1 MALFSKNPKI
11 TKKDI
16 MVKPLPQHIAI
27 IMDGNGRWAQKK
39 GLPRA
44 AGHRAGIEA
53 LKKIV
58 ECTLDINIKYLSVY
72 AFSTEN
78 WKRPRE
84 EINILMDLIVEY
96 IVKEINKLHEN
107 GVRINS
113 IGDLNQLPLETCKH
127 IIAAQDKTAGNNNL
141 ILNVALN
148 YGGRA
153 EITHAAKEI
162 AKSVSEGQLMVEDI
176 NEQIVSQYLYTKNQP
191 DPDLMIRPSGEM
203 RLSNFMLWQLAY
215 SELWITNVLWPDFRP
230 QNLLEA
236 IYDFQN
242 RDRRFGGLNTKDE

>member
-1 MALFSKNPKI
+1 MALFSKKTSI

-16 MVKPLPQHIAI
+16 LIKPLPQHIAI

-53 LKKIV
+53 LKKTV
-58 ECTLDINIKYLSVY
+58 ECSLDINIKYLSVY

-78 WKRPRE
+78 WKRPQE

-96 IVKEINKLHEN
+96 IVKELNKLHEN

-113 IGDLNQLPLETCKH
+113 IGDLNLLPAETCKY
-127 IIAAQDKTAGNNNL
+127 ILAAQEKTCGNDKL

-153 EITHAAKEI
+153 EITQAVRDI
-162 AKSVSEGQLMVEDI
+162 AKNISLGKLKIEDI
-176 NEQIVSQYLYTKNQP
+176 NEDIVSQYLYTKNQP
-191 DPDLMIRPSGEM
+191 DPDLMIRPSGER
-203 RLSNFMLWQLAY
+203 RLSNFLLWQLAY
-215 SELWITNVLWPDFRP
+215 SELWTTNVLWPDFRP
-230 QNLLEA
+230 QHLLEA

-242 RDRRFGGLNTKDE
+242 RNRRFGGLNTKE

>member
-1 MALFSKNPKI
+1 MALFSKKPSI
-11 TKKDI
+11 TEKDI
-16 MVKPLPQHIAI
+16 MIKPLPQHIAI
-27 IMDGNGRWAQKK
+27 IMDGNGRWAQKR

-58 ECTLDINIKYLSVY
+58 ECALDINIKYLSVY

-78 WKRPRE
+78 WKRPKE

-96 IVKEINKLHEN
+96 IVKELNKLHEK
-107 GVRINS
+107 GVKINS
-113 IGDLNQLPLETCKH
+113 IGDLSQLPPETSKY
-127 IIAAQDKTAGNNNL
+127 IIAAQEKTYRNNKL

-153 EITHAAKEI
+153 EITNAVKDI
-162 AKSVSEGQLMVEDI
+162 AKHVSEGKLKIEEI
-176 NEQIVSQYLYTKNQP
+176 NEDIVSQYLYTKSQP

-203 RLSNFMLWQLAY
+203 RLSNFLLWQVAY
-215 SELWITNVLWPDFRP
+215 SELWITNVMWPDFRP
-230 QNLLEA
+230 QHLLEA

-242 RDRRFGGLNTKDE
+242 RNRRFGGLDTKD